1 MEDQIISYSNEM
13 TLYQLKQ
20 DASCT
25 VHKKGTWVLIY
36 TICCMHRLKK
46 SPYGMG
52 NQALWCVVNKCGNTV
67 SLSLIEAGI
76 TILLPY
82 CFLYKPLKLLW
93 TGSPDSYT

>member
-1 MEDQIISYSNEM
+1 
-13 TLYQLKQ
+13 
-20 DASCT
+20 
-25 VHKKGTWVLIY
+25 
-36 TICCMHRLKK
+36 
-46 SPYGMG
+46 MG